1 MRALAGRIT
10 LGGDHPLDI
19 ARSARTW
26 VRSACYFDWQALPAT
41 ETEPVKGPV
50 GWQQWIR
57 KAARSL
63 TMLIL
68 PVGLLLA
75 LRRGWIVLEAGQN
88 SWANLV
94 LGAWIALILLSMM
107 DPDFQFTNKMLET
120 MNKFPLPGKSGK
132 KE

>member
-1 MRALAGRIT
+1 MAV
-10 LGGDHPLDI
+10 
-19 ARSARTW
+19 RTW
-26 VRSACYFDWQALPAT
+26 VRSACYFDWQALPVT
-41 ETEPVKGPV
+41 ETEPIKEPER
-50 GWQQWIR
+50 WQQWIK

-75 LRRGWIVLEAGQN
+75 LRRGWIVLEAGQS
-88 SWANLV
+88 SWANLM